1 MEVSDIQ
8 EWEFAM
14 SAQTLTLEAIK
25 DISLEDLLARVLR
38 ERQTLTIRVSN
49 DQEIV
54 IAPQQKL
61 KPLPVLDGYVPQG
74 WKDAIYD
81 IG

>member
-1 MEVSDIQ
+1 M
-8 EWEFAM
+8 A
-14 SAQTLTLEAIK
+14 AQTLTLEALK
-25 DISLEDLLARVLR
+25 GISLEDFFARILR
-38 ERQTLTIRVSN
+38 ERQVLTIWVSN

-54 IAPQQKL
+54 IAPREKL
-61 KPLPVLDGYVPQG
+61 KPLPVLDGYIPQG

>member
-1 MEVSDIQ
+1 
-8 EWEFAM
+8 M

-25 DISLEDLLARVLR
+25 SISLEDLFSRVLQG
-38 ERQTLTIRVSN
+38 RQTLTIRVTN
-49 DQEIV
+49 DQAVV
-54 IAPQQKL
+54 IAPQEKL
-61 KPLPVLDGYVPQG
+61 KPLPVLDGYIPQG